1 MEACPQKIR
10 ELVLGAYENGD
21 ETAEIA
27 EEFKV
32 SPSWSRRVKQRLR
45 ECGSREAIQQKHGFD
60 PKLGERE
67 EKELA
72 KFLAEK
78 PDATLAELKK
88 KLSKPVSIST
98 ICRTLQRMNLTLKK
112 VAARQRARSG
122 GREAEAAGLG
132 GMSAGVG
139 SEQACFLRRKRGQ
152 HVDGQNT
159 RPITQREKAGRFSSR
174 RALYNDDIDVGG
186 SHGRRGGSHAAGWSC
201 ECRDVRRLCRR
212 MLGAR
217 LGTGRHSD
225 HGQSACPQERADYKS
240 GRGCRMHTRLSA
252 ALFAGLESDRKHVV
266 EGQGDP
272 AKDRSAHVRGTARR
286 SRRIAP
292 CNHLRRLPRI
302 FRALRVWR
310 YIKLKRALGWLIP
323 VTKGVIVSPS
333 GLIIVI
339 LLARIFHTDFTCAL

>member
-112 VAARQRARSG
+112 SRCTPASKI
-122 GREAEAAGLG
+122 GR
-132 GMSAGVG
+132 
-139 SEQACFLRRKRGQ
+139 
-152 HVDGQNT
+152 T
-159 RPITQREKAGRFSSR
+159 
-174 RALYNDDIDVGG
+174 
-186 SHGRRGGSHAAGWSC
+186 
-201 ECRDVRRLCRR
+201 
-212 MLGAR
+212 
-217 LGTGRHSD
+217 
-225 HGQSACPQERADYKS
+225 
-240 GRGCRMHTRLSA
+240 
-252 ALFAGLESDRKHVV
+252 
-266 EGQGDP
+266 
-272 AKDRSAHVRGTARR
+272 
-286 SRRIAP
+286 
-292 CNHLRRLPRI
+292 
-302 FRALRVWR
+302 
-310 YIKLKRALGWLIP
+310 
-323 VTKGVIVSPS
+323 
-333 GLIIVI
+333 
-339 LLARIFHTDFTCAL
+339 